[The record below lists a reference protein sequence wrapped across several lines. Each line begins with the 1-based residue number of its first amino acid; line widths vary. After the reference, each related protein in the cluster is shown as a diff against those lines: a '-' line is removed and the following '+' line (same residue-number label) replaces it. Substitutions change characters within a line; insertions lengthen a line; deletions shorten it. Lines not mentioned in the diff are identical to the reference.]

1 MLISPDFHQR
11 LRRTAPFVL
20 ALALSAVAARP
31 VAAAPL
37 APWDTLGRF
46 ARAAAAW
53 ADRGLGFLFANQGT
67 QTDPNGKDQPP
78 PTAAA
83 GGLGWLFADEGTATD
98 PNGKTQP
105 PQQAAAGE
113 REEGM

>member
-1 MLISPDFHQR
+1 MPISPDFRQR

-37 APWDTLGRF
+37 APWSAFERF

-53 ADRGLGFLFANQGT
+53 ADRGLGFLFADEGT
-67 QTDPNGKDQPP
+67 QWDPNGKVQPP
-78 PTAAA
+78 PSAAA
-83 GGLGWLFADEGTATD
+83 GGLGWLFADEGTESD

-105 PQQAAAGE
+105 PPRAMAGG